1 MSKNFSK
8 TLTEFKAI
16 SLLYKSRITVVVY
29 ALHIKPVS
37 FTSNLFFIEFIR
49 EIKREILVVDRYI
62 QYMGVL
68 ATSIELEVGFICNCD
83 GGVLFK
89 WSV

>member
-1 MSKNFSK
+1 
-8 TLTEFKAI
+8 
-16 SLLYKSRITVVVY
+16 LLYKSRIAVVVY
-29 ALHIKPVS
+29 ALHIKQVS
-37 FTSNLFFIEFIR
+37 FTSNLLFIEFVR
-49 EIKREILVVDRYI
+49 EIKREILVIGRHM

-68 ATSIELEVGFICNCD
+68 ATSIKLEVAFICDCD